1 MKLMFDTIETPI
13 GAVTL
18 VVLEGKLVFVD
29 FEGNEARMKRLLTAR
44 FGSYTLQAVR
54 DPHRFSTKLS
64 MYFAGD
70 LEALRDVPVSTGG
83 TPLQAQVWNALRE
96 IPTGET
102 LSYGAL
108 AARIGKPGAVRA
120 VGTINGL
127 NPISIV
133 LPCHRVIGANG
144 DLTGYA
150 GGLDRKYWLL
160 THEGAQIK
168 TPREHRSAQPRAN
181 PQAQPSLF

>member
-1 MKLMFDTIETPI
+1 MKLMFDTIQTPI

-44 FGSYTLQAVR
+44 FGAYTPVAMH
-54 DPHRFSTKLS
+54 DPHGFSTKLLA
-64 MYFAGD
+64 YFAGD
-70 LEALRDVPVSTGG
+70 LGAVRDIPVSTGG
-83 TPLQAQVWNALRE
+83 TPLQVQVWNTLRE

-102 LSYGAL
+102 LSYGRL

-120 VGTINGL
+120 VGTINSL

-150 GGLDRKYWLL
+150 GGLDRKRWLL
-160 THEGAQIK
+160 THEGAWMK
-168 TPREHRSAQPRAN
+168 PPRDHRSSQSRAK
-181 PQAQPSLF
+181 PESQLSLF

>member
-1 MKLMFDTIETPI
+1 MKLMFDTIQTPI

-18 VVLEGKLVFVD
+18 VVLTGKLVFVD

-44 FGSYTLQAVR
+44 FGAYTPVAMH
-54 DPHRFSTKLS
+54 DPHGFSTKLLA
-64 MYFAGD
+64 YFAGD
-70 LEALRDVPVSTGG
+70 LGAVRDIPVSTGG

-96 IPTGET
+96 IPAGET
-102 LSYGAL
+102 ISYGAL
-108 AARIGKPGAVRA
+108 AARFGKPGAVRA
-120 VGTINGL
+120 VGTINSL

-150 GGLDRKYWLL
+150 GGLERKHWLL
-160 THEGAQIK
+160 THEGAQI
-168 TPREHRSAQPRAN
+168 RAPRAHRLA
-181 PQAQPSLF
+181 QLQARSEAQPSLF

>member
-1 MKLMFDTIETPI
+1 MKLLFDTIQTPI

-18 VVLEGKLVFVD
+18 VVLKGKLVFVD

-44 FGSYTLQAVR
+44 FGSYRLESVR
-54 DPHRFSTKLS
+54 DPHGFSIRLS
-64 MYFAGD
+64 AYFAGD
-70 LEALRDVPVSTGG
+70 LGSLRDIPVSTGG
-83 TPLQAQVWNALRE
+83 TPLQAQVWNTLRE

-102 LSYGAL
+102 LSYGRL

-120 VGTINGL
+120 VGTINSL

-133 LPCHRVIGANG
+133 LPCHRVIGVNG

-150 GGLDRKYWLL
+150 GGLDRKRWLL
-160 THEGAQIK
+160 THEGARIK
-168 TPREHRSAQPRAN
+168 PPRDHRSSQPRAK
-181 PQAQPSLF
+181 PELQPSLF